1 MSRKRFVA
9 AVLAGGI
16 LGVVSPGY
24 AQGPPPPSGREM
36 FPKPAQPK
44 SLTEQ
49 FDDFTRRLLGLPPSD
64 EVQGKRP
71 VRQGAKAPT
80 AQRVTHGPS
89 SARAGSIFT
98 LPSKPTERTD
108 PSDSKSAAADARQP
122 ASAGSR
128 PGPPAARLA
137 GSPRA
142 EAPRER
148 SLGGPAG
155 STLPGTIRTGG
166 SPFGARATTENLS
179 GPADS
184 TMLPLHERLSSFRE
198 SAFDR
203 SRPTR
208 PSPDSA
214 PAADSAMVP
223 RPGDSGPRTP
233 TVARRTNP
241 AIPPERPLQVGP
253 FARPLVAQ
261 RTTPAVPPSD
271 ASPAVA
277 GEPGLL
283 FARKGPVLSVET
295 TGSRQI
301 AVGKESA
308 YQVTIQNRGE
318 VAAEDVVV
326 FVTLPPWAEVASA
339 QVSTGT
345 TQAAAADRAAQPFQW
360 RVGNLPSQGRERLV
374 LKIVPRESRP
384 FDLAVRWDYQPV
396 ASQAMIEVQE
406 PKLVIGLDGP
416 KEVLY
421 GEKQVYTLKLSNTG
435 NGDAEN
441 VLIELVPIGA
451 GENQPVS
458 HNLGRIEAGGRKTIE
473 VELTARQVGDL
484 TIKVQV
490 RGDGGLHA
498 ELAEK
503 VLVRRAALQVNV
515 EGPKIQ
521 YVGGVAAYRISV
533 RNPGTAPARKLSFS
547 VGLPPGAKYLSGV
560 EGARLETEGNKLAW
574 DLETLDP
581 AAERVFLVNCRLD
594 SPGSTQINVV
604 SNADGDLTAS
614 AGMTTRVEALADL
627 ALEVKDPTGPVPVG
641 EEATYQ
647 VRIRNRGTK
656 NAPDVQ
662 VMTYFSRG
670 IEPTAAEGAQY
681 KIQPGQLVFSP
692 IASLAPGADLVLK
705 VRARAETAGNHVFRA
720 EVHCRPLDI
729 RLVSEDTTHFY
740 QDDSILQQASGS
752 SPAGRLASPPADSPS
767 NAVRR
772 EPAAPPATAGRPT
785 PAPPRR

>member
-1 MSRKRFVA
+1 MRSN
-9 AVLAGGI
+9 
-16 LGVVSPGY
+16 
-24 AQGPPPPSGREM
+24 
-36 FPKPAQPK
+36 
-44 SLTEQ
+44 
-49 FDDFTRRLLGLPPSD
+49 
-64 EVQGKRP
+64 
-71 VRQGAKAPT
+71 PT
-80 AQRVTHGPS
+80 
-89 SARAGSIFT
+89 
-98 LPSKPTERTD
+98 
-108 PSDSKSAAADARQP
+108 
-122 ASAGSR
+122 
-128 PGPPAARLA
+128 
-137 GSPRA
+137 
-142 EAPRER
+142 
-148 SLGGPAG
+148 
-155 STLPGTIRTGG
+155 
-166 SPFGARATTENLS
+166 
-179 GPADS
+179 
-184 TMLPLHERLSSFRE
+184 
-198 SAFDR
+198 
-203 SRPTR
+203 
-208 PSPDSA
+208 
-214 PAADSAMVP
+214 
-223 RPGDSGPRTP
+223 
-233 TVARRTNP
+233 
-241 AIPPERPLQVGP
+241 IPPERSFLVGP
-253 FARPLVAQ
+253 LGQPVIAQ
-261 RTTPAVPPSD
+261 RPSPTPSPEVLSPS
-271 ASPAVA
+271 AA

-295 TGSRQI
+295 LGPRQI

-318 VAAEDVVV
+318 VGAEDVVV
-326 FVTLPPWAEVASA
+326 YVTLPPWADVAGA
-339 QVSTGT
+339 QVSAGT
-345 TQAAAADRAAQPFQW
+345 TQAAAADRGAQPFQW
-360 RVGNLPSQGRERLV
+360 RVGNLASQGRERLV

-396 ASQAMIEVQE
+396 ASQTMIEVQE

-416 KEVLY
+416 REVLY

-435 NGDAEN
+435 NGDADN

-458 HNLGRIEAGGRKTIE
+458 HSLGRIEAGGRKTIE

-490 RGDGGLHA
+490 RGDGGLYA

-521 YVGGVAAYRISV
+521 YVGGVAAYRICV
-533 RNPGTAPARKLSFS
+533 RNPGTAPARKLTFS

-560 EGARLETEGNKLAW
+560 EGARFETGGAKLEW
-574 DLETLDP
+574 DLESLDP

-594 SPGSTQINVV
+594 SPGSTQIDVV

-614 AGMTTRVEALADL
+614 AGMTTRVEAMADL

-670 IEPTAAEGAQY
+670 IEPTAAEGAQH
-681 KIQPGQLVFSP
+681 KIEAGQVVFSP
-692 IASLAPGADLVLK
+692 VASLGPGEDLVLK

-740 QDDSILQQASGS
+740 QDDSALQQASRL
-752 SPAGRLASPPADSPS
+752 SPAGKLASPPPAAPS

-772 EPAAPPATAGRPT
+772 DPAAPPATAGRPT